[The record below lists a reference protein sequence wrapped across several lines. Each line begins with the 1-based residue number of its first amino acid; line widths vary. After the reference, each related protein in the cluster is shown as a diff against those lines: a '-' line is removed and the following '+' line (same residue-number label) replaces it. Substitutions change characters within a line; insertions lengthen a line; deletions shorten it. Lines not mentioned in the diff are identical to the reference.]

1 MEHGNAFYNCQT
13 QARSAEIL
21 GSGGIDPEETI
32 EDPGQCFGGN
42 AVARIGHINT
52 NSRLVCCGSQ
62 RDGSAPRSVRE
73 SIGNEITHSS
83 LQESAIEFRKN
94 NIGVGSCVEGYTT
107 FCGDAFVIFAH
118 SGE

>member
-21 GSGGIDPEETI
+21 GSGGIDTEETI

-52 NSRLVCCGSQ
+52 NCQIICCRSQ
-62 RDGSAPRSVRE
+62 RDSSARRSVRE
-73 SIGNEITHSS
+73 PVGNEITDSS
-83 LQESAIEFRKN
+83 LHESAIEFRKN
-94 NIGVGSCVEGYTT
+94 SIGA
-107 FCGDAFVIFAH
+107 DP
-118 SGE
+118 